1 MENTPKKKNAYKVAT
16 WILAGVVVVILVGLY
31 FYLKA
36 NLVIVDKQD
45 YEALQTKVQLQSEPQ
60 GKI

>member
-1 MENTPKKKNAYKVAT
+1 MEQVKKSLKWQKFVPWAIIAVML
-16 WILAGVVVVILVGLY
+16 IGGY

-45 YEALQTKVQLQSEPQ
+45 YEGLKSKVEMQFSMPQ
-60 GKI
+60 KHR

>member
-1 MENTPKKKNAYKVAT
+1 MEGIKPKKNAYKIAT
-16 WILAGVVVVILVGLY
+16 WILAGIIVILVAGVY

-45 YEALQTKVQLQSEPQ
+45 YEALQTKVQLQAEPQ